1 MVRKNNFRPWAV
13 RSNGGTESFFRT
25 ALRASLRKRS
35 SPKVALVEPFMTA
48 TESQKRLAA
57 RLKIVDE
64 HIARENQHDLEGILR
79 TFGPTARYDDEPWDG
94 HYIGHDGV
102 RTYYDGLLKAIPDLH
117 IEIQQRYA
125 SQNAVVVEVIIT
137 GHHLGTWRGLPPTG
151 RPVCFPLCGIFVFDN
166 QDRLT
171 GEKIYYDRATVLR
184 QLGIFLEPDR
194 GLGRIAT
201 IIMHPLTMTRTILRM
216 ALARRRL

>member
-1 MVRKNNFRPWAV
+1 MVRKSRFRPWAV
-13 RSNGGTESFFRT
+13 RSNGSAEIASSGT
-25 ALRASLRKRS
+25 RAAPRCGFPKRGTIE
-35 SPKVALVEPFMTA
+35 LFMTA
-48 TESQKRLAA
+48 TESQNRHAA

-102 RTYYDGLLKAIPDLH
+102 RTYYDGLLKAMPDLR
-117 IEIQQRYA
+117 IEVQQRYA
-125 SQNAVVVEVIIT
+125 SQNAVIVEVIIS
-137 GHHLGTWRGLPPTG
+137 GHHLGAWRGLPPTG
-151 RPVCFPLCGIFVFDN
+151 RPVRFPLCGIFVFDN
-166 QDRLT
+166 EDRLA

-184 QLGIFLEPDR
+184 QLGIFLEPDH

-201 IIMHPLTMTRTILRM
+201 IITHPITMARTILRM
-216 ALARRRL
+216 ALARRRS